1 MCVREMGGKLNMEG
15 KGSEGRW
22 VWIPGVDHPQQ
33 QKRRV
38 QAREGGKGDLQQ
50 KDSSEIEREDLQ
62 EGSEACYDASLGS
75 IKKKSVRAEG
85 AEIFSGSERSGRD

>member
-1 MCVREMGGKLNMEG
+1 MCEGDGWKAEHGRKRMSLNT
-15 KGSEGRW
+15 R
-22 VWIPGVDHPQQ
+22 VDHPQQ

-38 QAREGGKGDLQQ
+38 QAREGDEGDLQQ

-75 IKKKSVRAEG
+75 SGIKKKCQS
-85 AEIFSGSERSGRD
+85 

>member
-1 MCVREMGGKLNMEG
+1 MCEGDGWKAEHGRKRMSLNT
-15 KGSEGRW
+15 W
-22 VWIPGVDHPQQ
+22 VDHPQQ

-38 QAREGGKGDLQQ
+38 QAREGDEGDLQQ

-75 IKKKSVRAEG
+75 SGIKKSVRAEG
-85 AEIFSGSERSGRD
+85 AEIFSGS